1 MNFMVS
7 RFQFFLKIMA
17 FAAVLSAPRT
27 QAAEIARVSSSAGEF
42 DIKLFSA
49 ETPLTVRNFLN
60 YARSGRYDSSIIH
73 RSVPDFVIQGG
84 GYGLNGTNLNKIPTD
99 AAVTNEPG
107 ISNLRGTVAMAK
119 LGGNPNSATSEW
131 FVNLGNNSA
140 NLDAQNGG
148 FTVFGELIGN
158 GMAVADRIA
167 GYGVYNASTQ
177 LGSAFGE
184 LPLLAPSITLEN
196 LIQINK
202 VRALPSATIVEEYD
216 FASDSHGFVGSFADL
231 PANYDVGFYQ
241 LTADHRA
248 LPPELGN
255 GKGLFLSGWNHS
267 DDLWMAWKKKIT
279 GLDPNTL
286 YEVVVDIEMASNVPA
301 GLIGA
306 GGSPGESV
314 FLKAGASGVEPI
326 AVVDSE
332 AMLRWNIDKGN
343 QAIGGAAASV
353 LGNIAKEEETSDS
366 FARIF
371 RDNRSAKLTATSAA
385 DGSLWLFFG
394 TDSGFESTTAV
405 YFTRVAA
412 VFGPVTV
419 FPVGEFLGNF
429 QADSF
434 RGRLSLKLD
443 KSRAFT
449 GSLLTPLG
457 ASALRGKFD
466 DVGNATVSLVQ
477 PAGTLNLTLHAG
489 GLSDGEWDAGD
500 SVSISGVLK
509 HGDEE
514 ASFVCRPAP
523 RKGGLEAPMI
533 GKTINILLESRN
545 ESSLG
550 FGYGFASV
558 KPGKDGVFR
567 FAGALADGT
576 KLAGTARAVEN
587 GVGGWKLPVAIPLSS
602 VKGFLHGE
610 AALDSSPDADGFHLA
625 SETPWTWTRPANAK
639 ANAFPVGF
647 TEELNVRGREWK
659 WTKGTSALGGNSA
672 NFTLDLNFGNQTGGF
687 IPLVGVDG
695 ISGTLGSSNKPAW
708 SLTPPKGFTMAI
720 TPATGLVSGKIPGT
734 QNGKSV
740 MLPYRGMLFLSDM
753 PLESGGSPRG
763 AGFVIS
769 HETSGAAVITLD

>member
-1 MNFMVS
+1 MAS
-7 RFQFFLKIMA
+7 RFQLLLTLTA
-17 FAAVLSAPRT
+17 LTAVFSLAT
-27 QAAEIARVSSSAGEF
+27 NQAAQVARISSSAGEF
-42 DIKLFSA
+42 DIELFSA
-49 ETPLTVRNFLN
+49 ETPLTAGNFLN

-73 RSVPDFVIQGG
+73 RSVPGFVVQGG
-84 GYGLNGTNLNKIPTD
+84 GYGLNGTNLYKIPTD
-99 AAVTNEPG
+99 APVTNEPG

-131 FVNLGNNSA
+131 FINLGNNSA

-167 GYGVYNASTQ
+167 GYGVYNASAQ

-184 LPLLAPSITLEN
+184 LPLLAPSLA

-202 VRALPSATIVEEYD
+202 VRNLPSATIVKEYD
-216 FASDSHGFVGSFADL
+216 FSSDSHGFVGSFADL
-231 PANYDVGFYQ
+231 PANYDTGFYQ
-241 LTADHRA
+241 LMADHRA

-279 GLDPNTL
+279 GLEPNTL

-301 GLIGA
+301 GLIGV

-343 QAIGGAAASV
+343 QAIGGTAASV
-353 LGNIAKEEETSDS
+353 LGNIAKEDETPDS
-366 FARIF
+366 FVRIF

-394 TDSGFESTTAV
+394 TDSGFESTTEV

-429 QADSF
+429 QADSL

-443 KSRAFT
+443 KSGAFT
-449 GSLLTPLG
+449 GSLMTPLG
-457 ASALRGKFD
+457 TSRLSGKFD
-466 DVGNATVSLVQ
+466 DIGNATVSIGQ
-477 PAGTLNLTLHAG
+477 PAGTMNLTLHAG

-509 HGDEE
+509 FGDEE

-523 RKGGLEAPMI
+523 RKGGPPVPLV
-533 GKTINILLESRN
+533 GSRINTLFE
-545 ESSLG
+545 SLG
-550 FGYGFASV
+550 KSGVDFGHG
-558 KPGKDGVFR
+558 
-567 FAGALADGT
+567 FAGAVVSKDGTVKISGSLADGT
-576 KLAGTARAVEN
+576 KISGSARMVED
-587 GVGGWKLPVAIPLSS
+587 GAGGWKLPVGLPLAAT
-602 VKGFLHGE
+602 KGFLHGE
-610 AALDSSPDADGFHLA
+610 AAVASEPGAGEFHLESSA
-625 SETPWTWTRPANAK
+625 PWRWIRPPNPKAK
-639 ANAFPVGF
+639 SFAAGF
-647 TEELNVRGREWK
+647 QEELDVKGRMWS
-659 WTKGTSALGGNSA
+659 WTKGTSVLGGAGGNS
-672 NFTLDLNFGNQTGGF
+672 TLDLSFGDHGGGF
-687 IPLVGVDG
+687 VPAAG
-695 ISGTLGSSNKPAW
+695 LGNLQGRLGADNKPVW
-708 SLTPPKGFTMAI
+708 SAGSTPKGFSMII
-720 TPATGLVSGKIPGT
+720 TPATGLFSGKIPGT
-734 QNGKSV
+734 QKGKPATVSYQGVLFPADLTIGTDGSV
-740 MLPYRGMLFLSDM
+740 
-753 PLESGGSPRG
+753 RG
-763 AGFVIS
+763 AGFVFS
-769 HETSGAAVITLD
+769 KETLGAAVIALD